1 MELWGGSYK
10 GLTPKSKGLNMK
22 CVSCENPNPDQW
34 FYCRSCGK
42 KTSKSKFTTNLYMR
56 SEIGKRTDIEF
67 SSTTIDDDIKQ
78 RNKKLRYA

>member
-22 CVSCENPNPDQW
+22 CVSCESPNPDQW

-42 KTSKSKFTTNLYMR
+42 KTSKSKFTTNLYMM
-56 SEIGKRTDIEF
+56 SEMGKRTDIEL
-67 SSTTIDDDIKQ
+67 STTTIEEDIKQ
-78 RNKKLRYA
+78 RNKKLGYA

>member
-1 MELWGGSYK
+1 VELWGGSYK

-22 CVSCENPNPDQW
+22 CVSCESPNPDQW

-42 KTSKSKFTTNLYMR
+42 KTSESKFTTNLYMR

-67 SSTTIDDDIKQ
+67 STTTIDEDINQ

>member
-1 MELWGGSYK
+1 VELWGGSYK

-22 CVSCENPNPDQW
+22 CVSCESPNPDQW

-42 KTSKSKFTTNLYMR
+42 KTSESKFTTNLYMR

-67 SSTTIDDDIKQ
+67 SATTIDEDIKQ
-78 RNKKLRYA
+78 RNKKGGYA